1 MRKAVVS
8 LTLIVALLITAAA
21 GLLPAKAET
30 RTLTVPDNYP
40 TIQEAIANAVNGDTI
55 LVKSGTYQ
63 ENPINTTKSI
73 SIMGEGSQSTYLNIN
88 CPAFEGEVYGFNITT
103 FGRAIDINADNFQL
117 SGFNIITNGG
127 DISFSGNDSTISNNR
142 FGTPFTAKGR
152 YLDIINNTFGY
163 AIFTSG
169 FGVNFNYPFEVTLT
183 LSRFS
188 ENSILYGKYGNFPVT
203 FNGKYNII
211 TNNKISGAGVYIV
224 CTPCFLSGNEISN
237 SLDFVTIISSNSTIT
252 RNTIDRVDYGF
263 GNEGSNNIIFA
274 NQITNCGKVYA
285 DPSKVFWP
293 KATFPGNESGIIFGN
308 NFINNF
314 RNLECSKMPKIDS
327 FDNGTLGNYWSDY
340 AGADANADGVG
351 DTPYI
356 IDANRTDFHPSIV
369 AFDIAKE
376 PDLKPYW
383 AKNIANTVLATTN
396 NGSTVALTLDGN
408 VTRSRLSEVAITANQ
423 STDTTSVSF
432 TMTGDEGNT
441 GFCNM
446 TIPKTAVPYG
456 NMPKI
461 EIDGQPASD
470 QGFTQDSDCFY
481 VWFTTVFSTHQVSI
495 VFGTETQKPDLPYG
509 AALFGVT
516 VAAIFVAVL
525 AAGLLLYD
533 RKRRR
538 QTATP

>member
-1 MRKAVVS
+1 MKRTATA
-8 LTLIVALLITAAA
+8 LTLVFVFLAAA
-21 GLLPAKAET
+21 NAFAILPVKAEPKT
-30 RTLTVPDNYP
+30 ITVPEDYQ
-40 TIQEAIANAVNGDTI
+40 TIQEAIANALNGDTI
-55 LVKSGTYQ
+55 LVQSGTYQ

-88 CPAFEGEVYGFNITT
+88 CPAFEGKVYGFNITT

-142 FGTPFTAKGR
+142 FGAPFTAKGR
-152 YLDIINNTFGY
+152 YLDIINNTFDY
-163 AIFTSG
+163 AIFASG

-203 FNGKYNII
+203 FNGKYNLI

-224 CTPCFLSGNEISN
+224 CTPCFLSGNELSN
-237 SLDFVTIISSNSTIT
+237 SLDFVTIVSSNSTIT
-252 RNTIDRVDYGF
+252 KNTIDRVDYGF

-274 NQITNCGKVYA
+274 NQITNCGKAYA

-293 KATFPGNESGIIFGN
+293 KATFPGNESGLIFGN

-314 RNLECSKMPKIDS
+314 RNLECSKMPKIDA

-340 AGADANADGVG
+340 AGADANSDGIG
-351 DTPYI
+351 DTPYV
-356 IDANRTDFHPSIV
+356 IDANRTDFNPSIV
-369 AFDIAKE
+369 AFDISKA

-383 AKNIANTVLATTN
+383 AKNIANTMLATTN

-408 VTRSRLSEVAITANQ
+408 VTRSSLSEVSITANQ
-423 STDTTSVSF
+423 SVETTSVSF
-432 TMTGDEGNT
+432 TVTGDEGNT

-446 TIPKTAVPYG
+446 TFPKSTIPYG
-456 NMPKI
+456 TTPKI
-461 EIDGQPASD
+461 EIDDQPASD
-470 QGFTQDSDCFY
+470 QGFTQDNGAYY
-481 VWFTTVFSTHQVSI
+481 VWYTTVFGTHQVSI
-495 VFGTETQKPDLPYG
+495 IFGAGTQPELVYDIALLG
-509 AALFGVT
+509 IAAV
-516 VAAIFVAVL
+516 AIFAVVL
-525 AAGLLLYD
+525 ASIFLLI
-533 RKRRR
+533 RKRRKEAH
-538 QTATP
+538 QS